1 MLDVEIYQKVK
12 LGSRLVISYWLG
24 AVYAMARPLRI
35 EFPGALYHVTSRGN
49 ARQRVF
55 LDDEDRET
63 FLATLAWVVA
73 RFRWCCHAY
82 CLMGNHVHLLIETP
96 QPNLSRGMRQLN
108 GVYTQ
113 RFHRRHRTVGHL
125 FQGRFQAILVEQ
137 EGYLL
142 ELARYIVLNPVR
154 AKMVKTPER
163 YPWSSYRPMLGL
175 APVPPALTTE
185 WVLEQFA
192 STRAIARRRY
202 TKFVH
207 DGIGVPGPWEEV
219 KGQVLLGSEAFIE
232 RLSPQ
237 LEECSTRE
245 IPKRQR
251 LVHRPPLRTLLAGTD
266 SKTARNIAMAQ
277 AYLKHGYTLSEI
289 SGAAGLHYATISRLI
304 KAQEKP
310 S

>member
-1 MLDVEIYQKVK
+1 
-12 LGSRLVISYWLG
+12 
-24 AVYAMARPLRI
+24 MARPLRI

-163 YPWSSYRPMLGL
+163 YPWSSYRPMLGI

-232 RLSPQ
+232 RLTPQ

-304 KAQEKP
+304 KAQEKT

>member
-1 MLDVEIYQKVK
+1 
-12 LGSRLVISYWLG
+12 
-24 AVYAMARPLRI
+24 MARPLRL

-55 LDDEDRET
+55 RDDEDRET
-63 FLATLAWVVA
+63 FLVTLAWVVT
-73 RFRWCCHAY
+73 RFSWRCHAY
-82 CLMGNHVHLLIETP
+82 CLMNNHVHLLIETP

-113 RFHRRHRTVGHL
+113 RFNRRHRKVGHL
-125 FQGRFQAILVEQ
+125 FQGRFKAILVEK

-154 AKMVKTPER
+154 AKMVKTPDR
-163 YPWSSYRPMLGL
+163 YHWSSYRAMVGL
-175 APVPPALTTE
+175 APVPPALATD
-185 WVLEQFA
+185 WILNQFA
-192 STRAIARRRY
+192 DTRATARRRY
-202 TKFVH
+202 AQFVH

-232 RLSPQ
+232 RLTPQ
-237 LEECSTRE
+237 LEQCSTRE

-251 LVHRPPLRTLLAGTD
+251 LVHRPSLKTLLAEVD
-266 SKTARNIAMAQ
+266 SKTARNIAMAH

-289 SGAAGLHYATISRLI
+289 SQAVGLHYATISRLI
-304 KAQEKP
+304 KVLE
-310 S
+310 

>member
-1 MLDVEIYQKVK
+1 
-12 LGSRLVISYWLG
+12 
-24 AVYAMARPLRI
+24 MARPLRI

-55 LDDEDRET
+55 RDDEDREM
-63 FLATLAWVVA
+63 FLATLAWVVE
-73 RFRWCCHAY
+73 RFGWRCHAY
-82 CLMGNHVHLLIETP
+82 CLMDNHIHLLIDTP

-113 RFHRRHRTVGHL
+113 RFNRRHGKVGHL
-125 FQGRFQAILVEQ
+125 FQGRYKAILVEK

-163 YPWSSYRPMLGL
+163 YPWSSYQPMLGL
-175 APVPPALTTE
+175 APVPPALAIE
-185 WVLEQFA
+185 WVLDQFA
-192 STRAIARRRY
+192 RTRATARRRY
-202 TKFVH
+202 AKFVH

-232 RLSPQ
+232 RLAPQ
-237 LEECSTRE
+237 LQECSTRE

-289 SGAAGLHYATISRLI
+289 SHAVGLHYATISRI
-304 KAQEKP
+304 ITASEQA

>member
-1 MLDVEIYQKVK
+1 
-12 LGSRLVISYWLG
+12 
-24 AVYAMARPLRI
+24 MARPLRI

-55 LDDEDRET
+55 RDDEDREL
-63 FLATLAWVVA
+63 FLATLAWVVE
-73 RFRWCCHAY
+73 RFGWRCHAY
-82 CLMGNHVHLLIETP
+82 CLMDNHIHLLIDTP

-113 RFHRRHRTVGHL
+113 RFNRRHGKVGHL
-125 FQGRFQAILVEQ
+125 FQGRYKAILVEK

-163 YPWSSYRPMLGL
+163 YPWSSYQPMLGL
-175 APVPPALTTE
+175 APVPPALAIE
-185 WVLEQFA
+185 WVLDQFA
-192 STRAIARRRY
+192 RTRATARRRY
-202 TKFVH
+202 AKFVH

-232 RLSPQ
+232 RLAPQ
-237 LEECSTRE
+237 LQECSTRE

-289 SGAAGLHYATISRLI
+289 SHAVGLHYATISRI
-304 KAQEKP
+304 ITASEQA

>member
-1 MLDVEIYQKVK
+1 
-12 LGSRLVISYWLG
+12 
-24 AVYAMARPLRI
+24 MARPLRI

-55 LDDEDRET
+55 RDDEDRET
-63 FLATLAWVVA
+63 FLATLAWVVE
-73 RFRWCCHAY
+73 RFGWRCHAY
-82 CLMGNHVHLLIETP
+82 CLMDNHVHLLIETP
-96 QPNLSRGMRQLN
+96 LPNLSRGMRQLN

-113 RFHRRHRTVGHL
+113 RFNRRHRKVGHL
-125 FQGRFQAILVEQ
+125 FQGRFKAILVEK

-163 YPWSSYRPMLGL
+163 YPWSSYRAMVGL

-219 KGQVLLGSEAFIE
+219 KGQVFLGSEAFIE
-232 RLSPQ
+232 RLTLQ

-304 KAQEKP
+304 KAQEKT

>member
-1 MLDVEIYQKVK
+1 
-12 LGSRLVISYWLG
+12 
-24 AVYAMARPLRI
+24 MARPLRI

-163 YPWSSYRPMLGL
+163 YPWSSYRPMLGI

-232 RLSPQ
+232 RLTPQ
-237 LEECSTRE
+237 LEECSTME

-289 SGAAGLHYATISRLI
+289 SGAVGLHYATISRLI
-304 KAQEKP
+304 KAQEKT

>member
-1 MLDVEIYQKVK
+1 
-12 LGSRLVISYWLG
+12 
-24 AVYAMARPLRI
+24 MARPLRI

-55 LDDEDRET
+55 LDDEDREM
-63 FLATLAWVVA
+63 FLSTLAWVVE
-73 RFRWCCHAY
+73 RFGWCCHAY
-82 CLMGNHVHLLIETP
+82 CMMGNHVHLLIETP

-113 RFHRRHRTVGHL
+113 HFNRRHRKVGHL
-125 FQGRFQAILVEQ
+125 FQGRFKAILVEK

-154 AKMVKTPER
+154 AKMVKMPER
-163 YPWSSYRPMLGL
+163 YPWSSYRAMVGL
-175 APVPPALTTE
+175 APVPPALATE
-185 WVLEQFA
+185 WILEQFA
-192 STRAIARRRY
+192 GTRAVARRRY
-202 TKFVH
+202 AKFVH

-232 RLSPQ
+232 RLASQ
-237 LEECSTRE
+237 LQECSTRE

-289 SGAAGLHYATISRLI
+289 GRVVGLHYATISRLI
-304 KAQEKP
+304 KALEKT